1 MITMQD
7 LALMQMKTCF
17 RADIA
22 RIFLRRKTKK
32 LKRIKNPLFKADK
45 IRNSIGPIVGGPNA

>member
-1 MITMQD
+1 
-7 LALMQMKTCF
+7 MKTCF